1 MGTVF
6 RKAWTSPLPP
16 GADVVSVRGCP
27 TARWRLRNGTLR
39 TAEVLTDARGRVR
52 IRGRTATFVAKFRD
66 GAGVIVEIPT
76 GCKDETAAKAVLAN
90 LERRAELMRAGVISH
105 EEDEAGRHGTQP
117 LGDHIDAWTEH
128 LRTKG
133 STKRWW
139 TQANR
144 RVKRICDERG
154 IKRLRDFSVAP
165 VERWMREQTDAGM
178 SAGTRNGYRRA
189 LVAFAN
195 WCARTG
201 RLASNPLTHVATAD
215 DRADRRRTRRALT
228 DDELMRLLDAA
239 RRRPLAEALTIQK
252 GPRRGQQGAKVSGAY
267 RERLDRLGRERA
279 LIYKTLVLTGL
290 RKGELASITVGQ
302 VDFTGP
308 VPHLLLHARDEKNRR
323 GSEIPLRKD
332 LAAELRAWLD
342 ETLALA
348 QAEAR
353 EREEPVP
360 ARLPH
365 SAKLLAVP
373 NGLIRIFD
381 RDLAFAGI
389 ARIEKRNGKE
399 VVFKTDERGRTID
412 IHALRHTFGTH
423 LCRAGVPLRTAQ
435 AAMRHSDPSL
445 TANVY
450 TDPKLLDVAG
460 ALEALPSLSAT
471 TGSEARTTRRPWPSA
486 ESTAS

>member
-6 RKAWTSPLPP
+6 RKAWTVPVPP
-16 GADVVSVRGCP
+16 RAEIVTQRGKRMARYRIRGGA
-27 TARWRLRNGTLR
+27 LR
-39 TAEVLTDARGRVR
+39 TAEVFTAADGRVR
-52 IRGRTATFVAKFRD
+52 MRGETKAYIAKYRD
-66 GAGVIVEIPT
+66 ASGAWIEKQT
-76 GCKDETAAKAVLAN
+76 GCTDETAARAILGQ
-90 LERRAELMRAGVISH
+90 LQRRAELIRAGVITQ

-117 LGDHIDAWTEH
+117 LSEHLESWTEH

-133 STKRWW
+133 STKHWW
-139 TQANR
+139 TQASR

-154 IKRLRDFSVAP
+154 LKRLRDLSVAP

-178 SAGTRNGYRRA
+178 SAGTRNGYRGA
-189 LVAFAN
+189 LMAFAN

-201 RLASNPLTHVATAD
+201 RLPSNPLTHVATAD
-215 DRADRRRTRRALT
+215 DRSDRRRTRRALT

-239 RRRPLAEALTIQK
+239 RRRPLAEASTLQCGKRK
-252 GPRRGQQGAKVSGAY
+252 GQEGAKVSDAY
-267 RERLDRLGRERA
+267 RARLERLGRERA

-308 VPHLLLHARDEKNRR
+308 VPYLLLHARDEKNRR
-323 GSEIPLRKD
+323 GAEIPIRAD
-332 LAAELRAWLD
+332 LAGELRAWMD
-342 ETLALA
+342 EKLAVL
-348 QAEAR
+348 QAEAS
-353 EREEPVP
+353 EREQPIP

-365 SAKLLAVP
+365 ATKLLTVS

-399 VVFKTDERGRTID
+399 VVFKTDERGRTVD

-460 ALEALPSLSAT
+460 ALEALPALRD
-471 TGSEARTTRRPWPSA
+471 TGGRLGARG
-486 ESTAS
+486 ASCAGR